1 MLDLKLIRTQPD
13 VIRELCKRRHA
24 TVDFDKLLETDERT
38 RALTAQIDTLRSKRK
53 GGGGKPANADEAR
66 EAAIA
71 LRNEIGALEEEL
83 RVTKDERDRLLSWV
97 PNLLADDTPIG
108 ASDADNVE
116 IKRWGDQPKAD
127 FEFKTHEVIGQRL
140 GIIDEERGVKVAGAG
155 YSYWLG
161 DGARLTWG
169 LFSLALDY
177 LTQRGFKQMFT
188 PVVAKT
194 HTLFGTGYL
203 PYFSDQI
210 YKIEGEDLNL
220 IGTSEQTLVGYHSD
234 EIIAP
239 EKLPLMYTA
248 FTPCFRTESGSY
260 GRESRGMFRQHQFHK
275 VEQIVFCEPQTSE
288 EWLQKCLENA
298 EGILK
303 LLEIPYRVVRV
314 CDGDMGAPGYKK
326 YDVEAWF
333 AGFGAYRETHSIT
346 NLLDFQSRRLNI
358 RSKQG
363 GNTFHPHTISATMI
377 TDRALLAMLE
387 LNQQADGS
395 VRVPEA
401 LRGFVG
407 GRTQIG

>member
-1 MLDLKLIRTQPD
+1 MLDLKLIRTQPEM
-13 VIRELCKRRHA
+13 VRELCRRRHA
-24 TVDFDKLLETDERT
+24 TVDFDKLLEADERT
-38 RALTAQIDTLRSKRK
+38 RALTAQLDGLRSKRK
-53 GGGGKPANADEAR
+53 GGGPQSGDAAR

-71 LRNEIGALEEEL
+71 LRNEVAALEEEL
-83 RVTKDERDRLLSWV
+83 RVAKTERDRLWSWV
-97 PNLLADDTPIG
+97 PNLLAEDTPVG
-108 ASDADNVE
+108 AGAEENVQL
-116 IKRWGDQPKAD
+116 KTWGEKPKFD
-127 FEFKTHEVIGQRL
+127 FAAKTHEVIGQKL
-140 GIIDEERGVKVAGAG
+140 GIIDEERGTKVAGAG

-177 LTQRGFKQMFT
+177 LAKRGFRQMFT

-194 HTLFGTGYL
+194 NTLFGTGYL

-234 EIIAP
+234 EILPP
-239 EKLPLMYTA
+239 ERLPLLYTA

-260 GRESRGMFRQHQFHK
+260 GRETKGLFRQHQFHK
-275 VEQIVFCEPQTSE
+275 VEQIVFCEPSTSE

-333 AGFGAYRETHSIT
+333 AGFGSYRETHSIT

-358 RSKQG
+358 RCKKDG
-363 GNTFHPHTISATMI
+363 ATFHPHTISATMI
-377 TDRALLAMLE
+377 TDRALLALLE
-387 LNQQADGS
+387 HNQQADGS

-401 LRGFVG
+401 LRSFVD
-407 GRTQIG
+407 GRDVIGV

>member
-38 RALTAQIDTLRSKRK
+38 RALTAQLDTLRSKRK

-83 RVTKDERDRLLSWV
+83 RITKDERDRLLSWV
-97 PNLLADDTPIG
+97 PNLLAEDTPIG

-127 FEFKTHEVIGQRL
+127 FEFKTHEVIGQKL

-188 PVVAKT
+188 PVVAKA

-220 IGTSEQTLVGYHSD
+220 IGTSEQTLVGYHCD

-239 EKLPLMYTA
+239 ERLPLLYTA

-346 NLLDFQSRRLNI
+346 NLLDFQARRLNI
-358 RSKQG
+358 RAKQG

-401 LRGFVG
+401 LRPFVG